1 MKTKQLLLIALL
13 AAVVLLAAGLVA
25 VRGLDTEEAGSSAD
39 EIDLAPFAPADI
51 EAFGY
56 TFGGEAL
63 EFASKETPAEDES
76 SSETETTWYLTD
88 APDYELDQSAI
99 STMLVALGNLTA
111 QRQFENTGED
121 YGFDEP
127 ILTAWV
133 TAGGET
139 YAWTLGAENS
149 VTGSM
154 YLQVQGQEDTVY
166 LVSVSALSALESTR
180 AELAA
185 PAPTPEPTEE
195 PASEPEATAAPEGE
209 DAEPASSSVP
219 GSGQEPETSSS
230 ASESAASE
238 TAGEESGSSSAG

>member
-13 AAVVLLAAGLVA
+13 AVVALLAAGLVA
-25 VRGLDTEEAGSSAD
+25 VRSLDTEEADSASD
-39 EIDLAPFAPADI
+39 EMDLAPFAPADI

-56 TFGGEAL
+56 TFGGETL
-63 EFASKETPAEDES
+63 ELASKETPAEDES

-88 APDYELDQSAI
+88 DPDYELDQSAI

-166 LVSVSALSALESTR
+166 LVSVSALSALESTKI
-180 AELAA
+180 ELAA
-185 PAPTPEPTEE
+185 PAPTPEATEE
-195 PASEPEATAAPEGE
+195 PASEPEAAAPEE
-209 DAEPASSSVP
+209 DAETTSLPASDA
-219 GSGQEPETSSS
+219 GQEADTSSS

-238 TAGEESGSSSAG
+238 TAGEESGSSAAE

>member
-13 AAVVLLAAGLVA
+13 AVVALLAAGLVA
-25 VRGLDTEEAGSSAD
+25 VRSLDTEEADSASD

-56 TFGGEAL
+56 TFGGETL

-88 APDYELDQSAI
+88 DPDYELDQSAI

-166 LVSVSALSALESTR
+166 LVSVSALSALENTKT
-180 AELAA
+180 ELAA

-195 PASEPEATAAPEGE
+195 PASEPEAAAPEE
-209 DAEPASSSVP
+209 DAETASSPASDSV
-219 GSGQEPETSSS
+219 QEADTSSS
-230 ASESAASE
+230 ASESTASE
-238 TAGEESGSSSAG
+238 TAGEESGPSAAE

>member
-13 AAVVLLAAGLVA
+13 AVVALLAAGLVA
-25 VRGLDTEEAGSSAD
+25 VRSLDTEEADSASD

-56 TFGGEAL
+56 TFGGETL

-88 APDYELDQSAI
+88 DPDYELDRSAI

-121 YGFDEP
+121 YGFDKP
-127 ILTAWV
+127 ILTAWI

-166 LVSVSALSALESTR
+166 LVSVSALSALESTKI
-180 AELAA
+180 ELAA

-195 PASEPEATAAPEGE
+195 PASEPEATAPEE
-209 DAEPASSSVP
+209 DAETTSSPASDAA
-219 GSGQEPETSSS
+219 PEADTSSS

-238 TAGEESGSSSAG
+238 TAGEESSSSAAE

>member
-13 AAVVLLAAGLVA
+13 AVVALLAAGLVA
-25 VRGLDTEEAGSSAD
+25 VRSLDTEEAGSASD

-56 TFGGEAL
+56 TFGGETL

-88 APDYELDQSAI
+88 DPDYELDQSAI

-121 YGFDEP
+121 YGFDKP
-127 ILTAWV
+127 ILTAWITV
-133 TAGGET
+133 GGET

-166 LVSVSALSALESTR
+166 LVSVSALSALESTKI
-180 AELAA
+180 ELAA

-195 PASEPEATAAPEGE
+195 PASEPEATAPEE
-209 DAEPASSSVP
+209 DAETTSSPASDAA
-219 GSGQEPETSSS
+219 PEADTSSS

-238 TAGEESGSSSAG
+238 TAGEESGPSAAE

>member
-13 AAVVLLAAGLVA
+13 TVVALLAAGLVA
-25 VRGLDTEEAGSSAD
+25 VRNLETEEADSASD

-56 TFGGEAL
+56 TFGGETL

-88 APDYELDQSAI
+88 DPDYELDQSAV

-166 LVSVSALSALESTR
+166 LVSVSALSALESTKI
-180 AELAA
+180 ELAA

-195 PASEPEATAAPEGE
+195 PASEPEATAPEE
-209 DAEPASSSVP
+209 DAETTSSPASDAA
-219 GSGQEPETSSS
+219 PEADTSSS

-238 TAGEESGSSSAG
+238 TAGEESSSSAAE

>member
-13 AAVVLLAAGLVA
+13 AVVALLAAGLVA
-25 VRGLDTEEAGSSAD
+25 VRSPDTEEADSASD

-56 TFGGEAL
+56 TFGGETL

-76 SSETETTWYLTD
+76 SSETETTWYLTGD
-88 APDYELDQSAI
+88 PDYELDQSAT

-166 LVSVSALSALESTR
+166 LVSVSALSALESTKI
-180 AELAA
+180 ELAA

-195 PASEPEATAAPEGE
+195 PASEPETAAPEE
-209 DAEPASSSVP
+209 DAETTSSPASDAA
-219 GSGQEPETSSS
+219 PEADISSS

-238 TAGEESGSSSAG
+238 TAGEESGSSAAE

>member
-13 AAVVLLAAGLVA
+13 AVVALLAAGLVA
-25 VRGLDTEEAGSSAD
+25 VRSLDTEEADSASD

-56 TFGGEAL
+56 TFGGETL

-88 APDYELDQSAI
+88 DPDYELDQSAI

-166 LVSVSALSALESTR
+166 LVSVSALSALESTKI
-180 AELAA
+180 ELAA
-185 PAPTPEPTEE
+185 PAPTPEATEE
-195 PASEPEATAAPEGE
+195 PASESEAAAPEE
-209 DAEPASSSVP
+209 DAETTSLPASDA
-219 GSGQEPETSSS
+219 GQEADTSSS

-238 TAGEESGSSSAG
+238 TAGEESGSSAAE

>member
-13 AAVVLLAAGLVA
+13 AVVALLAAGLVA
-25 VRGLDTEEAGSSAD
+25 VRSLDTEEAGSSAN

-56 TFGGEAL
+56 TFGGETL

-88 APDYELDQSAI
+88 DPDYELDQSAI

-121 YGFDEP
+121 YGFDES

-166 LVSVSALSALESTR
+166 LVSVSALSALESTKI
-180 AELAA
+180 ELAA

-195 PASEPEATAAPEGE
+195 PASEPEATAPEE
-209 DAEPASSSVP
+209 DAETTSSPASDAA
-219 GSGQEPETSSS
+219 PEADTSSS

-238 TAGEESGSSSAG
+238 TAGEESGSSAAE

>member
-13 AAVVLLAAGLVA
+13 AVVALLAAGLVA
-25 VRGLDTEEAGSSAD
+25 VRSLDTEEADSASD

-56 TFGGEAL
+56 TFGGETL

-88 APDYELDQSAI
+88 DPDYELDQSAI

-166 LVSVSALSALESTR
+166 LVSVSALSALESTKI
-180 AELAA
+180 ELAA

-195 PASEPEATAAPEGE
+195 PASEPEATAPEE
-209 DAEPASSSVP
+209 DAETTSSPASDAA
-219 GSGQEPETSSS
+219 PEADISSS

-238 TAGEESGSSSAG
+238 TAGEESGSSAAE

>member
-13 AAVVLLAAGLVA
+13 AVVALLAAGLVA
-25 VRGLDTEEAGSSAD
+25 VRSLDTEEADSASD

-56 TFGGEAL
+56 TFGGETL
-63 EFASKETPAEDES
+63 ELASKETPAEDES

-88 APDYELDQSAI
+88 DPDYELDQSAI

-149 VTGSM
+149 VTGSI

-166 LVSVSALSALESTR
+166 LVSVSALSSLESTKI
-180 AELAA
+180 ELAA

-195 PASEPEATAAPEGE
+195 PASEPETAAPEE
-209 DAEPASSSVP
+209 DAETTSSPASDAA
-219 GSGQEPETSSS
+219 PEADISSS

-238 TAGEESGSSSAG
+238 TAGEESGSSAAE

>member
-13 AAVVLLAAGLVA
+13 AVVALLAAGLVA
-25 VRGLDTEEAGSSAD
+25 VRSLDTEEADSASD

-56 TFGGEAL
+56 TFGGETL

-88 APDYELDQSAI
+88 DPDYELDQSAI

-154 YLQVQGQEDTVY
+154 YLQVQGQENTVY
-166 LVSVSALSALESTR
+166 LVSVSALSTLESTKI
-180 AELAA
+180 ELAA
-185 PAPTPEPTEE
+185 PAPTPEPIEE
-195 PASEPEATAAPEGE
+195 PASEPETAAPEE
-209 DAEPASSSVP
+209 DVETTSSPASDA
-219 GSGQEPETSSS
+219 GQEADTSSS

-238 TAGEESGSSSAG
+238 TAGEESGPSAAE

>member
-13 AAVVLLAAGLVA
+13 TVVALLAAGLVA
-25 VRGLDTEEAGSSAD
+25 VRSLDTEEADSASD

-56 TFGGEAL
+56 TFGGETL

-88 APDYELDQSAI
+88 DPDYELDQSAI

-166 LVSVSALSALESTR
+166 LVSVSALSALESTKI
-180 AELAA
+180 ELAA

-195 PASEPEATAAPEGE
+195 PASEPEATAPEE
-209 DAEPASSSVP
+209 DAETTSSPASDAA
-219 GSGQEPETSSS
+219 PEADISSS

-238 TAGEESGSSSAG
+238 TAGEESGSSAAE

>member
-13 AAVVLLAAGLVA
+13 AVVALLAAGLVA
-25 VRGLDTEEAGSSAD
+25 VRSLDTEEADSASD
-39 EIDLAPFAPADI
+39 EIDLASFAPADI

-56 TFGGEAL
+56 TFGGETL

-88 APDYELDQSAI
+88 DPDYELDQSAI
-99 STMLVALGNLTA
+99 STMLMALGNLTA
-111 QRQFENTGED
+111 QRQLENTGED

-139 YAWTLGAENS
+139 YNWTLGAENS

-154 YLQVQGQEDTVY
+154 YLQVQGQENTVY
-166 LVSVSALSALESTR
+166 LVSVSALSALESTKI
-180 AELAA
+180 ELAA

-195 PASEPEATAAPEGE
+195 PASEPETAAPEE
-209 DAEPASSSVP
+209 DAETTSSPASDAA
-219 GSGQEPETSSS
+219 QEADTSSS

-238 TAGEESGSSSAG
+238 TVGEKSGTSAAE

>member
-13 AAVVLLAAGLVA
+13 AVVALLAAGLVA
-25 VRGLDTEEAGSSAD
+25 VRSLDTEEADSASD

-56 TFGGEAL
+56 TFGGETL

-88 APDYELDQSAI
+88 DPDYELDQSAI

-154 YLQVQGQEDTVY
+154 YLQVQGQENTVY
-166 LVSVSALSALESTR
+166 LVSVSALSALESTKI
-180 AELAA
+180 ELAA

-195 PASEPEATAAPEGE
+195 PASEPEATAPEE
-209 DAEPASSSVP
+209 DAETTSSPASDA
-219 GSGQEPETSSS
+219 GQEADTSSS

-238 TAGEESGSSSAG
+238 TAGEESSSSAAE

>member
-13 AAVVLLAAGLVA
+13 AVVALLAAGLVA
-25 VRGLDTEEAGSSAD
+25 VRSLDTSEADSASD

-56 TFGGEAL
+56 TFGGETL

-88 APDYELDQSAI
+88 DPDYELDQSAI

-149 VTGSM
+149 VTGSI

-166 LVSVSALSALESTR
+166 LVSVSALSSLESTKI
-180 AELAA
+180 ELAA

-195 PASEPEATAAPEGE
+195 PASEPEAAAPEE
-209 DAEPASSSVP
+209 DAETTSSPASDAA
-219 GSGQEPETSSS
+219 PEADTSSS

-238 TAGEESGSSSAG
+238 TAGEESGSSAA

>member
-13 AAVVLLAAGLVA
+13 AVVALLAAGLVA
-25 VRGLDTEEAGSSAD
+25 VRSLDTEEADSASD

-56 TFGGEAL
+56 TFGGETL

-88 APDYELDQSAI
+88 DPDYELDQSAI

-166 LVSVSALSALESTR
+166 LVSVSALSALESTKI
-180 AELAA
+180 ELAA

-195 PASEPEATAAPEGE
+195 PASEPEAAAPEE
-209 DAEPASSSVP
+209 DAETTSSPASAAA
-219 GSGQEPETSSS
+219 PEADTSSS

-238 TAGEESGSSSAG
+238 TAGEESGSSAAE

>member
-13 AAVVLLAAGLVA
+13 AVVALLAAGLVA
-25 VRGLDTEEAGSSAD
+25 VRSLDTEEADSASD

-56 TFGGEAL
+56 TFGGETL

-88 APDYELDQSAI
+88 DPDYELDQSAI

-154 YLQVQGQEDTVY
+154 YLQVQGQENTVY
-166 LVSVSALSALESTR
+166 LVSVSALSALESTKI
-180 AELAA
+180 ELAA

-195 PASEPEATAAPEGE
+195 PASEPEAAAPEE
-209 DAEPASSSVP
+209 DAETTSLPASDA
-219 GSGQEPETSSS
+219 GQEADTSSS
-230 ASESAASE
+230 ATESAASE
-238 TAGEESGSSSAG
+238 TAGEESGPSAAE

>member
-13 AAVVLLAAGLVA
+13 AVVALLAAGLVA
-25 VRGLDTEEAGSSAD
+25 VRSLDTEEAGSASD

-56 TFGGEAL
+56 TFGGETL

-88 APDYELDQSAI
+88 DPDYELDQSAI

-154 YLQVQGQEDTVY
+154 YLQVQGQENTVY
-166 LVSVSALSALESTR
+166 LVSVSALSALESTKI
-180 AELAA
+180 ELAA

-195 PASEPEATAAPEGE
+195 PASEPEATAPEE
-209 DAEPASSSVP
+209 DAETTSSPASDAA
-219 GSGQEPETSSS
+219 PEADTSSS

-238 TAGEESGSSSAG
+238 TAGEESSSSAAE

>member
-13 AAVVLLAAGLVA
+13 AVVALLAAGLVA
-25 VRGLDTEEAGSSAD
+25 VRSLDTEEADSASD

-56 TFGGEAL
+56 TFGGETL

-88 APDYELDQSAI
+88 DPDYELDQSAI

-166 LVSVSALSALESTR
+166 LVSVSALSSLESTKI
-180 AELAA
+180 ELAA

-195 PASEPEATAAPEGE
+195 PASEPEAAAPEE
-209 DAEPASSSVP
+209 DAETTSSPASDAA
-219 GSGQEPETSSS
+219 PEADTSSS
-230 ASESAASE
+230 ASESTASE
-238 TAGEESGSSSAG
+238 TAGEESGSSAAE

>member
-13 AAVVLLAAGLVA
+13 TVVALLAAGLVA
-25 VRGLDTEEAGSSAD
+25 VRSLDTEEADSASD

-56 TFGGEAL
+56 TFGGETL
-63 EFASKETPAEDES
+63 ELASKETPAEDES

-88 APDYELDQSAI
+88 DPDYELDQSAI

-166 LVSVSALSALESTR
+166 LVSVSALSALESTKI
-180 AELAA
+180 ELAA
-185 PAPTPEPTEE
+185 PAPTPEATEE
-195 PASEPEATAAPEGE
+195 PASEPEAAAPEE
-209 DAEPASSSVP
+209 DAETTSLPASDA
-219 GSGQEPETSSS
+219 GQEADTSSS

-238 TAGEESGSSSAG
+238 TAGEESGPSAAE

>member
-13 AAVVLLAAGLVA
+13 AVVALLAAGLVA
-25 VRGLDTEEAGSSAD
+25 VRSLDTEEADSASD

-56 TFGGEAL
+56 TFGGETL

-76 SSETETTWYLTD
+76 SSETETTWYLTGD
-88 APDYELDQSAI
+88 PDYELDQSAI

-166 LVSVSALSALESTR
+166 LVSVSALSALES
-180 AELAA
+180 AKIELAA

-195 PASEPEATAAPEGE
+195 PASEPEATAPEE
-209 DAEPASSSVP
+209 DAETTSSPASDAA
-219 GSGQEPETSSS
+219 PEADTSSS

-238 TAGEESGSSSAG
+238 TAGEESSSSAAE

>member
-13 AAVVLLAAGLVA
+13 TVVALLAAGLVA
-25 VRGLDTEEAGSSAD
+25 VRSLDTEEADSASD

-56 TFGGEAL
+56 TFGGETL

-88 APDYELDQSAI
+88 DPDYELDQSAI

-166 LVSVSALSALESTR
+166 LVSVSALSALESTKI
-180 AELAA
+180 ELAA
-185 PAPTPEPTEE
+185 PAPTPEATEE
-195 PASEPEATAAPEGE
+195 PASESEAAAPEE
-209 DAEPASSSVP
+209 DAETTSLPASDA
-219 GSGQEPETSSS
+219 GQEADTSSS

-238 TAGEESGSSSAG
+238 TAGEESGPSAAE

>member
-13 AAVVLLAAGLVA
+13 TVVALLAAGLVA
-25 VRGLDTEEAGSSAD
+25 VRSLDTEEADSASD

-56 TFGGEAL
+56 TFGGETL
-63 EFASKETPAEDES
+63 ELASKETPAEDES

-88 APDYELDQSAI
+88 DPDYELDQSAI

-166 LVSVSALSALESTR
+166 LVSVSALSALESTKI
-180 AELAA
+180 ELAA
-185 PAPTPEPTEE
+185 PAPTPEATEE
-195 PASEPEATAAPEGE
+195 PASESEAAAPEE
-209 DAEPASSSVP
+209 DAETTSLPASDA
-219 GSGQEPETSSS
+219 GQEADTSSS

-238 TAGEESGSSSAG
+238 TAGEESSSSAAE

>member
-13 AAVVLLAAGLVA
+13 AVVALLAAGLVA
-25 VRGLDTEEAGSSAD
+25 VRSLDTEEADSASD

-56 TFGGEAL
+56 TFGGETL

-88 APDYELDQSAI
+88 DPDYELDQSAI
-99 STMLVALGNLTA
+99 STMLVVLGNLTA

-166 LVSVSALSALESTR
+166 LVSVSALSALESTKI
-180 AELAA
+180 ELAA

-195 PASEPEATAAPEGE
+195 PASEPEATAPEE
-209 DAEPASSSVP
+209 DAETTSSPASDAA
-219 GSGQEPETSSS
+219 PEADTSSS

-238 TAGEESGSSSAG
+238 TAGEESGSSAAE

>member
-13 AAVVLLAAGLVA
+13 AVVALLAAGLVA
-25 VRGLDTEEAGSSAD
+25 VRSLDTEEADSASD

-56 TFGGEAL
+56 TFGGETL

-88 APDYELDQSAI
+88 DPDYELDQSAI

-166 LVSVSALSALESTR
+166 LVSVSALSSLESTKI
-180 AELAA
+180 ELAA

-195 PASEPEATAAPEGE
+195 PASEPEAAAPEE
-209 DAEPASSSVP
+209 DAETTSSPASDAA
-219 GSGQEPETSSS
+219 PEADTSSS

-238 TAGEESGSSSAG
+238 TAGEESGSSAAE

>member
-13 AAVVLLAAGLVA
+13 AVVALLSAGLVA
-25 VRGLDTEEAGSSAD
+25 VRSLDTEEADSASD

-56 TFGGEAL
+56 TFGGETL

-88 APDYELDQSAI
+88 DPDYELDQSAI

-154 YLQVQGQEDTVY
+154 YLQVQGQENTVY
-166 LVSVSALSALESTR
+166 LVSVSALSALESTKI
-180 AELAA
+180 ELAA

-195 PASEPEATAAPEGE
+195 PASEPEATAPEE
-209 DAEPASSSVP
+209 DAETTSSPASDAA
-219 GSGQEPETSSS
+219 PEADISSS

-238 TAGEESGSSSAG
+238 TAGEESGSSAAE

>member
-13 AAVVLLAAGLVA
+13 GLVA
-25 VRGLDTEEAGSSAD
+25 VRSLDTEEADSASD

-56 TFGGEAL
+56 TFGGETL

-88 APDYELDQSAI
+88 DPNYELDQSAI

-166 LVSVSALSALESTR
+166 LVSVSALSALESTKI
-180 AELAA
+180 ELAA
-185 PAPTPEPTEE
+185 PAPTPEPTEA
-195 PASEPEATAAPEGE
+195 PASEPEATAPEE
-209 DAEPASSSVP
+209 DAETTSLPASDAA
-219 GSGQEPETSSS
+219 PEADTSFS

-238 TAGEESGSSSAG
+238 TAGEESSSSAAE

>member
-13 AAVVLLAAGLVA
+13 AVVALLAAGLVA
-25 VRGLDTEEAGSSAD
+25 VRSLDTEEADSASD
-39 EIDLAPFAPADI
+39 EIDLVPFAPADI

-56 TFGGEAL
+56 TFGGETL

-88 APDYELDQSAI
+88 DPDYELDQSAI

-166 LVSVSALSALESTR
+166 LVSVSALSALESTKI
-180 AELAA
+180 ELAA

-195 PASEPEATAAPEGE
+195 PASEPEATAPEE
-209 DAEPASSSVP
+209 DAETTSLPASDAA
-219 GSGQEPETSSS
+219 PEADTSSS

-238 TAGEESGSSSAG
+238 TAGEESGPSAAE

>member
-13 AAVVLLAAGLVA
+13 AVVALLAAGLVA
-25 VRGLDTEEAGSSAD
+25 VRSLDTEEADSASD

-56 TFGGEAL
+56 TFGGETL

-88 APDYELDQSAI
+88 DPDYELDQSAI
-99 STMLVALGNLTA
+99 STMLVVLGNLPA
-111 QRQFENTGED
+111 QRQFENPGED

-166 LVSVSALSALESTR
+166 LVSVSALSALESTKI
-180 AELAA
+180 ELAA

-195 PASEPEATAAPEGE
+195 PASEPEATAPEE
-209 DAEPASSSVP
+209 DAETTSSPASDAA
-219 GSGQEPETSSS
+219 PEADISSS

-238 TAGEESGSSSAG
+238 TAGEESSSSAAE

>member
-13 AAVVLLAAGLVA
+13 AVVALLAAGLVA
-25 VRGLDTEEAGSSAD
+25 VRSLDTEEAGSASD

-56 TFGGEAL
+56 TFGGETL

-88 APDYELDQSAI
+88 DPDYELDQSAI

-166 LVSVSALSALESTR
+166 LVSVSALSALESTKI
-180 AELAA
+180 ELAA

-195 PASEPEATAAPEGE
+195 PASEPEAAAPEE
-209 DAEPASSSVP
+209 DAETTSSPASDAA
-219 GSGQEPETSSS
+219 PEADTSSS

-238 TAGEESGSSSAG
+238 TAGEESSSSAAE

>member
-13 AAVVLLAAGLVA
+13 TVVALLAAGLVA
-25 VRGLDTEEAGSSAD
+25 VRSLDTEEADSASD

-56 TFGGEAL
+56 TFGGETL
-63 EFASKETPAEDES
+63 ELASKETPAEDES

-88 APDYELDQSAI
+88 DPDYELDQSAI

-166 LVSVSALSALESTR
+166 LVSVSALSALESTKI
-180 AELAA
+180 ELAA
-185 PAPTPEPTEE
+185 PAPTPEPTEA
-195 PASEPEATAAPEGE
+195 PASEPEATAPEE
-209 DAEPASSSVP
+209 DAETTSSPASDAA
-219 GSGQEPETSSS
+219 PEAGASSS

-238 TAGEESGSSSAG
+238 TAGEESSSSAAE

>member
-13 AAVVLLAAGLVA
+13 AVVALLAAGLVA
-25 VRGLDTEEAGSSAD
+25 VRSLDTEEADSASD
-39 EIDLAPFAPADI
+39 EIDLASFAPADI

-56 TFGGEAL
+56 TFGGETL

-88 APDYELDQSAI
+88 DPDYELDQSAI

-139 YAWTLGAENS
+139 YNWTLGAENS

-166 LVSVSALSALESTR
+166 LVSVSVLSALESTKI
-180 AELAA
+180 ELAA
-185 PAPTPEPTEE
+185 PAPTPERTEE
-195 PASEPEATAAPEGE
+195 PASEPETAALEEDAETTSSPASDAAPEA
-209 DAEPASSSVP
+209 D
-219 GSGQEPETSSS
+219 TSSS
-230 ASESAASE
+230 ASESTASE
-238 TAGEESGSSSAG
+238 TAGEESGSSAAE

>member
-13 AAVVLLAAGLVA
+13 AVVALLAAGLVA
-25 VRGLDTEEAGSSAD
+25 VRSLDTEEADSASD

-56 TFGGEAL
+56 TFGGETL

-88 APDYELDQSAI
+88 DPDYELDQSAI

-166 LVSVSALSALESTR
+166 LVSVSALSALESTKI
-180 AELAA
+180 ELAT
-185 PAPTPEPTEE
+185 PAPTPEATEE
-195 PASEPEATAAPEGE
+195 PASEPEAAAPEE
-209 DAEPASSSVP
+209 DAETTSLPASDV
-219 GSGQEPETSSS
+219 GQEADTSSS

-238 TAGEESGSSSAG
+238 TAGEESSSSAAE

>member
-13 AAVVLLAAGLVA
+13 AVVALLAAGLVA
-25 VRGLDTEEAGSSAD
+25 VRSLDTEEADSASD

-56 TFGGEAL
+56 TFGGETL

-88 APDYELDQSAI
+88 DPDYELDQSAI

-166 LVSVSALSALESTR
+166 LVSVSALSALESTKI
-180 AELAA
+180 ELAA

-195 PASEPEATAAPEGE
+195 PASEPETAAPEE
-209 DAEPASSSVP
+209 DAETTSLPASDA
-219 GSGQEPETSSS
+219 GQEADTSSS

-238 TAGEESGSSSAG
+238 TAGEESGSSAAE

>member
-13 AAVVLLAAGLVA
+13 AVVALLAAGLVA
-25 VRGLDTEEAGSSAD
+25 VRSLDTEEADSASD

-88 APDYELDQSAI
+88 DPDYELDQSAI

-166 LVSVSALSALESTR
+166 LVSVSALSALESTKI
-180 AELAA
+180 ELAA

-195 PASEPEATAAPEGE
+195 PASEPEATAPEE
-209 DAEPASSSVP
+209 DAETTSLPASDAA
-219 GSGQEPETSSS
+219 PEADTSSS
-230 ASESAASE
+230 APESAASE
-238 TAGEESGSSSAG
+238 TAGEESSSSAAE

>member
-13 AAVVLLAAGLVA
+13 AVVALLAAGLVA
-25 VRGLDTEEAGSSAD
+25 VRSLDTEEAGSASD

-56 TFGGEAL
+56 TFGGETL
-63 EFASKETPAEDES
+63 EFASKETPAENES

-88 APDYELDQSAI
+88 DPDYELDQSAI

-127 ILTAWV
+127 ILTARA

-166 LVSVSALSALESTR
+166 LVSVSALSALESTKI
-180 AELAA
+180 ELAA

-195 PASEPEATAAPEGE
+195 PASEPEAAAPEE
-209 DAEPASSSVP
+209 DAETTSLPASDA
-219 GSGQEPETSSS
+219 GQEADTSSS

-238 TAGEESGSSSAG
+238 TAGEESSSSAAE

>member
-13 AAVVLLAAGLVA
+13 TVVALLAAGLVA
-25 VRGLDTEEAGSSAD
+25 VRSLDTEEADSASD

-56 TFGGEAL
+56 TFGGETL

-76 SSETETTWYLTD
+76 SSKTETTWYLTD
-88 APDYELDQSAI
+88 DPDYELDQSAI

-154 YLQVQGQEDTVY
+154 YLQVQGQENTVY
-166 LVSVSALSALESTR
+166 LVSVSALSALESTKI
-180 AELAA
+180 ELAA

-195 PASEPEATAAPEGE
+195 PASEPEATAPEE
-209 DAEPASSSVP
+209 DAETTSLPASDAA
-219 GSGQEPETSSS
+219 PEADTSSS

-238 TAGEESGSSSAG
+238 TAGEESSSSAAE

>member
-13 AAVVLLAAGLVA
+13 AVVALLAAGLVA
-25 VRGLDTEEAGSSAD
+25 VRSLDTEEADSASD

-56 TFGGEAL
+56 TFGGETL

-88 APDYELDQSAI
+88 DPDYELDQSAI

-166 LVSVSALSALESTR
+166 LVSVSALSALESTKI
-180 AELAA
+180 ELAA
-185 PAPTPEPTEE
+185 PAPTPEATEE
-195 PASEPEATAAPEGE
+195 PASEPEAAAPEE
-209 DAEPASSSVP
+209 DAETTSSPASDA
-219 GSGQEPETSSS
+219 GQEADTSSS

-238 TAGEESGSSSAG
+238 TAGEESGPSAAE

>member
-13 AAVVLLAAGLVA
+13 AVVALLAAGLVA
-25 VRGLDTEEAGSSAD
+25 VRSLDTEEADSASD

-56 TFGGEAL
+56 TFGGETL

-88 APDYELDQSAI
+88 DPDYELDQSAI

-166 LVSVSALSALESTR
+166 LVSVSALSALESTKI
-180 AELAA
+180 ELAA

-195 PASEPEATAAPEGE
+195 PASEPEATAPEEDAGTTSSPASDAAPEA
-209 DAEPASSSVP
+209 DI
-219 GSGQEPETSSS
+219 SSS

-238 TAGEESGSSSAG
+238 TAGEESGSSAAE